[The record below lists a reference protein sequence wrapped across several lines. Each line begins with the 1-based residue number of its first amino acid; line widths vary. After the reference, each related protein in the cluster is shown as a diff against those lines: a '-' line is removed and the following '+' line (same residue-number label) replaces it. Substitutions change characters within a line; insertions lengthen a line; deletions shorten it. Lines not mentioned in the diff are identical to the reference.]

1 MTKCWDAAVI
11 GAGPAGMSAAIRL
24 AAGGA
29 SVALFDLQHEPG
41 GQIYRGVERN
51 LDRPAMRSVL
61 GDDYLH
67 GARLVA
73 ALRASGARLFLGH
86 DVWQIDRD
94 GTIWTRNEDG
104 IARHKSRRL
113 VIATGAMERPV
124 PVQGWTLPGVMGIGA
139 LQILLKSGGMACAGP
154 LALAGSGPLF
164 YLFARQCLD
173 AGISDLV
180 LLDTSPRGIAPA
192 ALRHLPGALRGEGWR
207 YLAKGMGLLAAIRR
221 RRVRWFRAVTGIS
234 ALGEGQLRGVAFS
247 SDGRRHSIGCA
258 VLGLHEGVIPHQHAG
273 RSLGCDYVWDEIQ
286 LAFRPRVDGW
296 GRSSVAG
303 VFIAGDAAGIE
314 GARAAEHAGRI
325 AALAILHELGRI
337 DDAAR
342 DREFRM
348 EDRARRAHLAV
359 RPFLDLLYRPR
370 EEILVPAG
378 PVVVC
383 RCEEV
388 TAAEVR
394 QAVAEGCPG
403 PNQVKAFLRAGMGPC
418 QGRMC
423 GPTIA
428 ALVARTRGIAMQEA
442 GHYRVRP
449 PLRPVTLAQLAD
461 AAEIAPDPQ

>member
-1 MTKCWDAAVI
+1 
-11 GAGPAGMSAAIRL
+11 
-24 AAGGA
+24 
-29 SVALFDLQHEPG
+29 
-41 GQIYRGVERN
+41 
-51 LDRPAMRSVL
+51 
-61 GDDYLH
+61 
-67 GARLVA
+67 
-73 ALRASGARLFLGH
+73 
-86 DVWQIDRD
+86 
-94 GTIWTRNEDG
+94 
-104 IARHKSRRL
+104 
-113 VIATGAMERPV
+113 
-124 PVQGWTLPGVMGIGA
+124 
-139 LQILLKSGGMACAGP
+139 
-154 LALAGSGPLF
+154 
-164 YLFARQCLD
+164 
-173 AGISDLV
+173 
-180 LLDTSPRGIAPA
+180 
-192 ALRHLPGALRGEGWR
+192 
-207 YLAKGMGLLAAIRR
+207 
-221 RRVRWFRAVTGIS
+221 
-234 ALGEGQLRGVAFS
+234 
-247 SDGRRHSIGCA
+247 
-258 VLGLHEGVIPHQHAG
+258 
-273 RSLGCDYVWDEIQ
+273 
-286 LAFRPRVDGW
+286 RPRVDGW

-418 QGRMC
+418 QCRMC